1 MKRAGPPP
9 REVVASSH
17 LRLHRA
23 STVSHTS
30 AMRPLRH
37 PVDGDTR
44 QCPKCRN
51 TLVFRSRYPIL
62 LIGVVLER
70 TGAEPAD
77 RIRYERG
84 WVCRNG
90 ACDYRES
97 DVLAD
102 ADTARDG

>member
-1 MKRAGPPP
+1 MRAF
-9 REVVASSH
+9 RQ
-17 LRLHRA
+17 
-23 STVSHTS
+23 
-30 AMRPLRH
+30 

-44 QCPKCRN
+44 QCPKCLN

-62 LIGVVLER
+62 LIGVMLER

-90 ACDYRES
+90 GCDYRE
-97 DVLAD
+97 AD
-102 ADTARDG
+102 HNS

>member
-1 MKRAGPPP
+1 MRAF
-9 REVVASSH
+9 R
-17 LRLHRA
+17 R
-23 STVSHTS
+23 
-30 AMRPLRH
+30 

-44 QCPKCRN
+44 QCPKCLH

-62 LIGVVLER
+62 LVGVMLER
-70 TGAEPAD
+70 AGAEPAQ

-97 DVLAD
+97 DKFS
-102 ADTARDG
+102 DTPD